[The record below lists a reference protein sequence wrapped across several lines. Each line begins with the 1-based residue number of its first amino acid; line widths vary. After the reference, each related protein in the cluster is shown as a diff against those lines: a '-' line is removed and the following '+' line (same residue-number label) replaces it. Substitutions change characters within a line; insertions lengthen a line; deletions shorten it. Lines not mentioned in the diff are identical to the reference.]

1 MKSLFTTVTK
11 YKYFSPLLLLLLLP
25 YVAANISS
33 QTRERAVNPASQP
46 AVPVEVVKV
55 DVDLVTVDALVLQK
69 KTARAVGQLKQT
81 DFVILE
87 DGTKQEVTHFSQ
99 DSLPLSVVLLI
110 DRGGCID
117 PFGTEVHHAANE
129 ALRRLKDTDEVAL
142 MTYQDN
148 VELIQEF
155 TRDRKQIE
163 SALERIPKKDE
174 WADHCLN
181 KAFAR
186 AADYMVTAGNPV
198 GRRVIIVITGITRNF
213 DCGHGPS
220 GKVARQA
227 LYESGSVVCG
237 LIPKTAVQRM
247 ENKYMVWGTKM
258 AGVFGARTMDIKE
271 LAEETGGEV
280 MEEKPERL
288 DASFATLIDHLRT
301 RYNVAFVSSNRK
313 RDGTLRKLKIEVT
326 PEVQKAQGKLV
337 VKARRSYVAPKQKD
351 EGR

>member
-1 MKSLFTTVTK
+1 MKNLVSTAAR
-11 YKYFSPLLLLLLLP
+11 YKYLYPLLLLLLLP
-25 YVAANISS
+25 YVSLRSNS
-33 QTRERAVNPASQP
+33 QTRERTVNVNQPPLVAPA
-46 AVPVEVVKV
+46 EVIKV

-69 KTARAVGQLKQT
+69 KTARVVGHLKET

-87 DGTKQEVTHFSQ
+87 DGSKQQLTHFSQ

-117 PFGTEVHHAANE
+117 PFGTEVQHAANE
-129 ALRRLKDTDEVAL
+129 ALKRLKETDEVAV

-163 SALERIPKKDE
+163 NALERVPKKDE

-181 KAFAR
+181 KAFAK
-186 AADYMVTAGNPV
+186 AADYMVSAGNPV
-198 GRRVIIVITGITRNF
+198 GRRVIIAITGITKNF

-220 GKVARQA
+220 GKVARQS

-237 LIPKTAVQRM
+237 LIPKTTVQGM
-247 ENKYMVWGTKM
+247 ENKYMRWGTRM
-258 AGVFGARTMDIKE
+258 FGVFGARTMDIKE

-288 DASFATLIDHLRT
+288 DTTFATLIDHLRT
-301 RYNVAFVSSNRK
+301 RYNLAFVSSNKK
-313 RDGTLRKLKIEVT
+313 RDGSLRKLKVDLS
-326 PEVQKAQGKLV
+326 PEALKSQGKLV
-337 VKARRSYVAPKQKD
+337 VKARRSYLAPRQ
-351 EGR
+351 

>member
-1 MKSLFTTVTK
+1 MNALLTTVAK

-25 YVAANISS
+25 YVSGSITS
-33 QTRERAVNPASQP
+33 QTRERTVDLRQP
-46 AVPVEVVKV
+46 AVPAAEVVKV
-55 DVDLVTVDALVLQK
+55 DVDLVTIDALVLQK
-69 KTARAVGQLKQT
+69 KTARVVGQLKES
-81 DFVILE
+81 DFVIVE

-117 PFGTEVHHAANE
+117 PYGTEVHRAANE
-129 ALRRLKDTDEVAL
+129 ALRRLKETDEVSV

-163 SALERIPKKDE
+163 GALERIPKKDE

-181 KAFAR
+181 KAMAE
-186 AADYMVTAGNPV
+186 AANYMVTAGNPV

-220 GKVARQA
+220 GKTARQA
-227 LYESGSVVCG
+227 VYESGSVVCG
-237 LIPKTAVQRM
+237 LIPKTTIQRM

-271 LAEETGGEV
+271 LANETGGEV

-288 DASFATLIDHLRT
+288 DVTFNTLIDHLRT
-301 RYNVAFVSSNRK
+301 RYSLAFVSSNRK
-313 RDGTLRKLKIEVT
+313 RDGTLRKLKIDVS
-326 PEVQKAQGKLV
+326 PEVQKSQGKLV
-337 VKARRSYVAPKQKD
+337 VKSRRSYVAPKQ
-351 EGR
+351 